1 MELERNVVPDLV
13 KIPMAS
19 PEMPQ
24 HRDYEAQLR
33 ALRQHYTILDSS
45 RSLIEFLGQEPA
57 LYALLAE
64 AVQHLKDA
72 FGERRLVQVRLQA
85 SDDGSLLKAAVQL
98 PADFGDD
105 PERALQSF
113 DEEWWLKNCSRS
125 GGSLV
130 FDYEIRDA
138 I

>member
-1 MELERNVVPDLV
+1 MERERNVVPDLV
-13 KIPMAS
+13 KTPMAS
-19 PEMPQ
+19 PAMPPPQ
-24 HRDYEAQLR
+24 DCEAQLR
-33 ALRQHYTILDSS
+33 ALRQHYTILDSN
-45 RSLIEFLGQEPA
+45 RSVIEFLEQEPA

-64 AVQHLKDA
+64 AVRHLKDA
-72 FGERRLVQVRLQA
+72 FGERRIVQVRLQS

-130 FDYEIRDA
+130 FDYEIHDA